1 MTARPAKL
9 EQLYRHLD
17 SEPLAP
23 AYLLAGQEPLLVIEA
38 ADAVR
43 AAARRHGHDEREVL
57 DADDK
62 SFDWGRLLAVGQQ
75 GSLFGGSR
83 KLIDLRLPTGKPG
96 KDGAEAF
103 ATFMASASSDNVL
116 LVTCMEWSKKHE
128 GAWVET
134 LSAGGWYV
142 PVWPIKR
149 DELPGWIGARARRHG
164 LSLSPDAVQ
173 LLATRTEGNLLAC
186 GQELEKLV
194 MLGEQGNID
203 ATRLDALL
211 VEQSRLDQFA
221 FSDAVLA
228 GDAPRA
234 LRILRNLHAE
244 GEAAVPVISWLG
256 GQVDVLVRVAAAVD
270 RGQST
275 RQALGAE
282 RVWANKMGLYE
293 TALRRLAP
301 ASLRRALSML
311 AVVERVAKGQERG
324 DAWVLLERLVLV
336 LAGTGRRRAA
346 A

>member
-1 MTARPAKL
+1 MTARPARL

-17 SEPLAP
+17 GERLAP
-23 AYLLAGQEPLLVIEA
+23 AYLLAGQEPLLLIEA

-62 SFDWGRLLAVGQQ
+62 SFDWGELLAVGQQ

-103 ATFMASASSDNVL
+103 ATFMASASGDNVL

-142 PVWPIKR
+142 PVWPVKR
-149 DELPGWIGARARRHG
+149 DELPEWIAARARRHG
-164 LSLSPDAVQ
+164 LSLTRDAIA
-173 LLATRTEGNLLAC
+173 LLAMRTEGNLLAC

-194 MLGEQGNID
+194 MLGEQGNLD
-203 ATRLDALL
+203 ADRLDALL

-228 GDAPRA
+228 GEAPRA
-234 LRILRNLHAE
+234 LRILRNLRAE
-244 GEAAVPVISWLG
+244 GESTVPVISWLG
-256 GQVDVLVRVAAAVD
+256 GQVDVLVRVSTAVD
-270 RGQST
+270 RGQSA

-301 ASLRRALSML
+301 ANLRRALSLL

-336 LAGTGRRRAA
+336 LAGTGRRRSAA
-346 A
+346 